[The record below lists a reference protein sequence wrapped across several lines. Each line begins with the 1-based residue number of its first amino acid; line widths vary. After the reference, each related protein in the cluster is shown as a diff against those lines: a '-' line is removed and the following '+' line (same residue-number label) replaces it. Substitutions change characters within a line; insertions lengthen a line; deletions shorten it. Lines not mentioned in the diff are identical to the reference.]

1 MYPEEKEKAES
12 NAILYRKPFFS
23 IKSVILII
31 ELWKK
36 GELKMKYYLFD
47 TAPWEIFYDISAR
60 TDAEAIRSFVHA
72 YPGIYSHMEKFDQ
85 KLHRPA
91 GHTSAISDGSSLYV
105 LYTKAGELE
114 LWQAGNRVSDIT
126 GYIIPGAYHIRRIG
140 TFIPDE
146 PDIAAKKG
154 HSGEN

>member
-105 LYTKAGELE
+105 LYTKAGEPE
-114 LWQAGNRVSDIT
+114 LWQAGDRVSDIT
-126 GYIIPGAYHIRRIG
+126 GYIIPCVSY
-140 TFIPDE
+140 
-146 PDIAAKKG
+146 KKNRCI
-154 HSGEN
+154 HSG